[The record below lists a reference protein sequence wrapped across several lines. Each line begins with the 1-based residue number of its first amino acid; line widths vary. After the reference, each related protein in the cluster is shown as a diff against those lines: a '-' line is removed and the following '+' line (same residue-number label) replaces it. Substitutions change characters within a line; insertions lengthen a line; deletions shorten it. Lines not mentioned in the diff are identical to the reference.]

1 MSTKLIQESAVYKNA
16 KQMLYKICAYLEYMI
31 NDKTLE
37 QSAKET
43 NVSEENKTTK
53 EKLNELKEL
62 LNENYITEEEYNEKK
77 KKILNL

>member
-1 MSTKLIQESAVYKNA
+1 M
-16 KQMLYKICAYLEYMI
+16 
-31 NDKTLE
+31 DKELKDP
-37 QSAKET
+37 KET